1 MLQCCM
7 GDVHVEEGTDGVSG
21 SHFENTWPRHT
32 TLFSS
37 SSVDI
42 KSRLYV
48 DTDPADTGHKLGTGH
63 RRVPYRHRE
72 TQGFYFSLLKVVESL

>member
-1 MLQCCM
+1 MPRMTLQRCIC
-7 GDVHVEEGTDGVSG
+7 DVHVEGEIDGVSG

-37 SSVDI
+37 SCEEI

-48 DTDPADTGHKLGTGH
+48 DTDPADTGHKLRTHYRRLFHTDTGKH
-63 RRVPYRHRE
+63 RV
-72 TQGFYFSLLKVVESL
+72 FIFLC